1 MCNLQEIQ
9 LKQKTDRFKTEG
21 WKKMHHFNSN
31 KGIKAGIV
39 VLTSVI
45 VDFGAKNII
54 GYKER
59 GIFHK
64 NKGVTSLRR
73 SNNANYLCI

>member
-1 MCNLQEIQ
+1 MCNLQEMQ

-39 VLTSVI
+39 
-45 VDFGAKNII
+45 DFGAKNII

-59 GIFHK
+59 GVFHK
-64 NKGVTSLRR
+64 NKGVTSLR
-73 SNNANYLCI
+73 